1 MDELR
6 YTLLSDGRSDQ
17 ALMPLLNWIL
27 RQQGIHCAI
36 QPDWADLPRLPRPP
50 KSLPDRILRTL
61 ELYPC
66 DLLFIHRDAEN
77 QPRQIRVDEIKRAM
91 KEVARGESCPAVCVV
106 PVRMQEAWLL
116 FDEAA
121 LRKAAGN
128 QSGRQPLDFPPTS
141 RLEQVPDPKGL
152 LYELLREASGLAGRR
167 RQRFPARLHARR
179 VAEFI
184 TDFTPLRVLPAFRAL
199 ESDLGEI
206 ISEMH
211 WTG

>member
-17 ALMPLLNWIL
+17 ALIPILNWLL
-27 RQQGIHCAI
+27 RQQLMHCAI
-36 QPDWADLPRLPRPP
+36 QPDWADLSRLPRPP
-50 KSLPDRILRTL
+50 RSLPDRILRTL
-61 ELYPC
+61 DLYPC

-91 KEVARGESCPAVCVV
+91 KEMARGESCPAVCVV

-116 FDEAA
+116 FDEVA
-121 LRKAAGN
+121 LRRAAGN
-128 QSGRQPLDFPPTS
+128 QHGRWSLHFPPTS
-141 RLEQVPDPKGL
+141 RLEETSDPKSL

-167 RQRFPARLHARR
+167 RRRFPARLHARR

-184 TDFTPLRVLPAFRAL
+184 TDFAPLRALPAFRAL
-199 ESDLGEI
+199 ESDLRQI
-206 ISEMH
+206 IDQKR
-211 WTG
+211 WAG